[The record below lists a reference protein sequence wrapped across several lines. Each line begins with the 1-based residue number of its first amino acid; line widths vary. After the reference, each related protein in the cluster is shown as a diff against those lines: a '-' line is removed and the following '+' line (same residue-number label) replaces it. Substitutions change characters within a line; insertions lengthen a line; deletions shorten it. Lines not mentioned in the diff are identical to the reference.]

1 MDFAKKKD
9 GEISHSPSHGFLRR
23 HLSGYDV
30 GPVGV
35 IILAADALIAA
46 DLVVIRFAFRQA
58 GRILIGQFAGGKHL
72 LVAAAALGG
81 LPDLILQS
89 VHILACLP
97 ADLDITFAAAL
108 SEFG

>member
-23 HLSGYDV
+23 HLSGYNV

-46 DLVVIRFAFRQA
+46 DLVVIRFAFR
-58 GRILIGQFAGGKHL
+58 
-72 LVAAAALGG
+72 
-81 LPDLILQS
+81 
-89 VHILACLP
+89 
-97 ADLDITFAAAL
+97 
-108 SEFG
+108 